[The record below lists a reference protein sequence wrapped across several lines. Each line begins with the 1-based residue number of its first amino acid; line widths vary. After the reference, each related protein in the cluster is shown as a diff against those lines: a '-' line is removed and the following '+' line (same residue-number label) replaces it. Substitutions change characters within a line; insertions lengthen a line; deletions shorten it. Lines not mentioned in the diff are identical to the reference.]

1 MNGAIPNSRSLT
13 GCAAKNVSRADQ
25 TLPHTATGDA
35 PPPPSGRKSAA
46 PTPFYD
52 HLMSMIHA
60 TALENKR
67 AAQPDEGDA
76 ASRVSHPRWRI
87 HPLIPCCIAALII
100 MAAIGRVLLV
110 PEISQK
116 QPPVVTSN
124 ADNAPEDRS
133 RVVDKAA
140 APEEPAEKPLPAAE
154 PGGLKPIGG
163 EGKRTAEREV
173 EAEPVQAAKSD
184 EPHLDAPGQPI
195 TNPADEQPPPADAP
209 SPLPSA
215 IETGSVERP
224 DAAAAVRIARVV
236 SGVNMR
242 AGPSNDQPVL
252 ATISRG
258 SPVEVINCRQWCEV
272 IFAGQRGWVYKS
284 FVEGR

>member
-1 MNGAIPNSRSLT
+1 MNGAMPNSRSLT

-25 TLPHTATGDA
+25 SVPHTATGDTPA
-35 PPPPSGRKSAA
+35 SSSGRKGAA

-52 HLMSMIHA
+52 QLMSMVHA

-67 AAQPDEGDA
+67 AAQHDEGDA
-76 ASRVSHPRWRI
+76 ASHVSHPRWRI
-87 HPLIPCCIAALII
+87 HPLIPCCIAGLII
-100 MAAIGRVLLV
+100 IAATGRVLLV
-110 PEISQK
+110 PEVSQK
-116 QPPVVTSN
+116 QPPVVTSD

-133 RVVDKAA
+133 RVADKAA
-140 APEEPAEKPLPAAE
+140 LPEEPAEKALPAAE
-154 PGGLKPIGG
+154 PDGLEPIGV
-163 EGKRTAEREV
+163 EGKRTAEGEV
-173 EAEPVQAAKSD
+173 GAEPVQAAKSD
-184 EPHLDAPGQPI
+184 ERPLAAAGQPA
-195 TNPADEQPPPADAP
+195 TNPTDEQPPPADAP

-215 IETGSVERP
+215 IETGSVARP
-224 DAAAAVRIARVV
+224 DAAATVRIARVV

-258 SPVEVINCRQWCEV
+258 SPVEVIHCRQWCEV
-272 IFAGQRGWVYKS
+272 VFAGQRGWVYKS